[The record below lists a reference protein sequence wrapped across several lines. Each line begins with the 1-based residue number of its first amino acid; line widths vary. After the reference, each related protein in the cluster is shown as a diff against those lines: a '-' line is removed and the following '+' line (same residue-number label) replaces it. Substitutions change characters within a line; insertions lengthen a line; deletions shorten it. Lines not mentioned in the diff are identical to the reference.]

1 MLKITEVYPEYVFRR
16 LGEGKDVD
24 AVDYKRRVYVD
35 LSGQTVS
42 YVQNLTVRAAN
53 DKDVKFFQLEV
64 EEEQEGE

>member
-24 AVDYKRRVYVD
+24 AVDFKRRVYMD

-42 YVQNLTVRAAN
+42 YVQNLTVRATN

-64 EEEQEGE
+64 EESTEE